1 MVPSRSLAA
10 GHEAARFM
18 ALVPE
23 VDPQGKQTRGRT
35 EEMTVATVNSMKIQK
50 NICLMM
56 LKDDERWWN
65 QIWNHVQRCWN
76 PKLWLVN
83 LSDSY
88 QWLAIWIQKS
98 KKQFHQTMFPLS
110 NRVSDATTRA
120 TWAAQTLPYEQSLTD
135 YTGPNAICIL
145 IFTLH
150 NLSCKHQKLQ
160 DSS

>member
-18 ALVPE
+18 ALVPA
-23 VDPQGKQTRGRT
+23 GGGSTRETNTRT
-35 EEMTVATVNSMKIQK
+35 DGGNDSKFHENPE

-56 LKDDERWWN
+56 LKDDERWWD
-65 QIWNHVQRCWN
+65 QIWNHVKRCWN

-98 KKQFHQTMFPLS
+98 KKEFHQTMFPLS